1 MLKKTITYVDYNGQT
16 RTEDHYFNMSKG
28 EIIELEASVKG
39 GFTDSLKRA
48 IKDEDTPELFRILKM
63 LIRKA
68 YGEKSYD
75 GKRFEKK
82 NGELAE
88 AFMETEAYSTLLME
102 LFSSETAAA
111 DFFNALMPE
120 ADKKAQVLA
129 PVN

>member
-1 MLKKTITYVDYNGQT
+1 MLKKTITYNDYNGLS
-16 RTEDHYFNMSKG
+16 RTEEHYFNLSKG

-39 GFTDSLKRA
+39 GFMDSLKRA

-63 LIRKA
+63 LIVKA
-68 YGEKSYD
+68 YGEKSID

-82 NGELAE
+82 NGALAE
-88 AFMETEAYSTLLME
+88 AFLETEAYSTLLIE
-102 LFSSETAAA
+102 LFSSEKAAA

-120 ADKKAQVLA
+120 AEKPKMIA